1 MKKGAITI
9 PNVVGVFTFLLLFSV
24 FLPPMVEY
32 LGSAF
37 TEFDAI
43 GKAVVVVIIPAFLI
57 TAITFI
63 WFQSGGD

>member
-1 MKKGAITI
+1 MNKGAITI
-9 PNVVGVFTFLLLFSV
+9 PNVVGVFTFLLLFGV
-24 FLPPMVEY
+24 FLPPMVQC
-32 LGSAF
+32 LGNAF
-37 TEFDAI
+37 TEFDVV